1 MYVILH
7 DAWCMLLHNF
17 IHFFRSYLISK
28 RQHIDQVTP
37 IRQHS
42 IDLTFTATFLNV
54 FMCK

>member
-17 IHFFRSYLISK
+17 IHFFCSYLISK